1 MFQSIIDP
9 RRRNGKIAPV
19 VVGLESRTRRKSMG
33 VSTITVSDTGESAPG
48 ARSTV
53 RRCVLCSST
62 LHAAAPHCSDGGSDR
77 SAAAGQPPS
86 LRRAWRSSPSV
97 YGAPARDGRC
107 PSMPSFSHHTDKAE
121 RPPAPVDPNGAP
133 LSERIAQDRN
143 RTARACWSRRRS
155 TSLLILSR
163 PQNRG

>member
-107 PSMPSFSHHTDKAE
+107 PAGSTAE
-121 RPPAPVDPNGAP
+121 CTAVLCRASATTLTKPRGRPRR
-133 LSERIAQDRN
+133 SS
-143 RTARACWSRRRS
+143 RTALRCRSVLHQIGTGPQEHAGRDGGARAC
-155 TSLLILSR
+155 
-163 PQNRG
+163 